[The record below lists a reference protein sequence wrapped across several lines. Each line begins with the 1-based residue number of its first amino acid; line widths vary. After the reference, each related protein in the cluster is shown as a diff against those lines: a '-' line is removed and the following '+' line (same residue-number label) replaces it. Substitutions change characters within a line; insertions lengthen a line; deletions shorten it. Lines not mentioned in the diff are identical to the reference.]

1 MKQLIVL
8 AAATILGFAACSK
21 DTAAVATPAVITD
34 AATVVETVAAIAP
47 AETDMVADLRGGG
60 DGKAAGCKPIK
71 VTDIGQVAKDYI
83 TKNYAGYTTLMASK
97 RDSAGVVTYGVVVGK
112 QTIPPTP
119 PVVLIFDANWKFV
132 KVAPVPPPHPDN
144 DPKGT
149 NNDPKN
155 QVKPVV
161 TSIALTAI
169 PKSATDYAAANVA
182 GYVVQGAVKAV
193 DPKGVASYTLLL
205 AKTGARPVAL
215 LFDAN
220 WKFVKRLG

>member
-1 MKQLIVL
+1 MKHFIVL
-8 AAATILGFAACSK
+8 AAATILSFASCTK
-21 DTAAVATPAVITD
+21 DAALVTPAVITD

-47 AETDMVADLRGGG
+47 AEADMVADLRGGG

-71 VTDIGQVAKDYI
+71 VTEVGQAAKDYI

-112 QTIPPTP
+112 QTTPPTP

-132 KVAPVPPPHPDN
+132 KVAPAPRPEN
-144 DPKGT
+144 DPKKDPK
-149 NNDPKN
+149 NDPKN
-155 QVKPVV
+155 EVKPVV
-161 TSIALTAI
+161 TSIALTDI
-169 PKSATDYAAANVA
+169 PKAATDYAAANVA
-182 GYVVQGAVKAV
+182 GYVVQGAVKMV
-193 DPKGVASYTLLL
+193 DGKGVASYTLLM